1 MQFNEDKYFQVLFKE
16 NMTCIYGANIRHFN
30 SFNNKMRLLYIW
42 HIPASI
48 TTLLGETA
56 AVSRYPFGLKAA
68 LSSLTNAEN
77 AALSESGPFLQ
88 ST

>member
-1 MQFNEDKYFQVLFKE
+1 M
-16 NMTCIYGANIRHFN
+16 IYK
-30 SFNNKMRLLYIW
+30 SV
-42 HIPASI
+42 IPASI

-68 LSSLTNAEN
+68 FSSLTNAAN